1 MKLHLAVFTAA
12 ALIGAAP
19 AFAQSST
26 GSMGTG
32 GTSVAPGAA
41 ANGTTPGA
49 LGNGTN
55 QSLQPSTGGTGL
67 GYNPGAESWGYAE
80 RPGFPDLQPER
91 CDAARDRAVSWKPRQ
106 HRVVCLRRRHRWHG
120 QQRQL
125 GFKRFWHRP
134 GKLRRATLNANRS
147 WSLSR
152 ASLGSKTARWIGAT
166 RASF

>member
-67 GYNPGAESWGYAE
+67 GYNPTT
-80 RPGFPDLQPER
+80 P
-91 CDAARDRAVSWKPRQ
+91 
-106 HRVVCLRRRHRWHG
+106 
-120 QQRQL
+120 
-125 GFKRFWHRP
+125 
-134 GKLRRATLNANRS
+134 
-147 WSLSR
+147 
-152 ASLGSKTARWIGAT
+152 SLGVTPNAQASPTYNPSGAT
-166 RASF
+166 PPATGPSVGSPGSTGSSASGAATGGTGNSGS